1 MQKEDT
7 LAVRMF
13 AGTNLLGFRGFLVEF
28 EKLNTR
34 KIFLEVVIA
43 KIFTREKILKSK
55 ILKFFHSW
63 KRQIIF
69 LAPSFFDLRF
79 HLLIL
84 ISLLSS
90 SLVFFAPAILPLLPS
105 FLHSL
110 LKGKSKQFLCSLV
123 RYKVRLA
130 ASHIE
135 LKVGGWQHFYS
146 SSPSPHMELQALLE
160 PSPPTT
166 TGCKP
171 STKKIEL
178 IEN

>member
-1 MQKEDT
+1 MT
-7 LAVRMF
+7 
-13 AGTNLLGFRGFLVEF
+13 
-28 EKLNTR
+28 
-34 KIFLEVVIA
+34 
-43 KIFTREKILKSK
+43 
-55 ILKFFHSW
+55 FFHFW

-90 SLVFFAPAILPLLPS
+90 SLAFFAPAILLLVAS
-105 FLHSL
+105 LLYSL

-123 RYKVRLA
+123 RYKVCLA

-146 SSPSPHMELQALLE
+146 SLPSPHMELQALLE
-160 PSPPTT
+160 PSPPKRLAVSHQQKKSRLSKINTW
-166 TGCKP
+166 KP
-171 STKKIEL
+171 SSKQSFAKISTHEM
-178 IEN
+178 